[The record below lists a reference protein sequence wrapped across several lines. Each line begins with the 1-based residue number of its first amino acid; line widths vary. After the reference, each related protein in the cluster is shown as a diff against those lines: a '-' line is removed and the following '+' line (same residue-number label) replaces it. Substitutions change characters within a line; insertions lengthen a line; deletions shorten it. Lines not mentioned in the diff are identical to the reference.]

1 MATEIDPR
9 QGFDPLQTPKPL
21 KRPLPNAA
29 QIPLQTFHLPK
40 FPPEAAHL
48 KELTLTSDI
57 KPSEYSDLLATTVS
71 SDAISKPIPGGIESL
86 TLELFS
92 LGYPASFLTNLGQE
106 LPNLKALTLYSHLID
121 GISDASRKDAG
132 EFIFNALVGNGDNG
146 GGLRELHLLDAF
158 CRKGFYA
165 GIGET
170 LEDLYLD
177 GDAASTMLL
186 LEVSYTYRGHTD
198 PDFLSRVHGDEIPL
212 MLVPSLIAVSLRLSP
227 QSPQNQTATGLSN
240 GFPYDPADVDADG
253 NPIPGQKPQGI
264 IPFPSTHPG
273 TSLLVEKLTPILETS
288 EDETEDPPIP
298 GPQALK
304 MLDSTLYTL
313 TLDELSR
320 ILGHQTQL
328 AVLNASV
335 LVKTDEHAKKT
346 ILNTIRSA
354 SPALETVELVG
365 VPEEFV
371 AVSPFFPFLYYFLA
385 HYADEDQESSLSAFY
400 EIFPTAADMA
410 ALSESL
416 PRLDSFSMNILCA
429 PKFGAV
435 SWNKQPDGEWVG
447 GFIADD
453 QV

>member
-1 MATEIDPR
+1 MTEIDPR
-9 QGFDPLQTPKPL
+9 QSVDPLQTPKPL

-29 QIPLQTFHLPK
+29 QIPLRTFQLPN

-57 KPSEYSDLLATTVS
+57 KQSEYSDLLASTAS
-71 SDAISKPIPGGIESL
+71 SDAISKSIPEGIESL

-92 LGYPASFLTNLGQE
+92 LGYPASFLTNLAQS

-132 EFIFNALVGNGDNG
+132 EFIFNTLVGNGNNG

-165 GIGET
+165 GVGET

-177 GDAASTMLL
+177 GEAASAMLL
-186 LEVSYTYRGHTD
+186 LEVSYTYRGHSD
-198 PDFLSRVHGDEIPL
+198 PGFLSRVHGDEIPL

-227 QSPQNQTATGLSN
+227 PPLDQAASGFSN
-240 GFPYDPADVDADG
+240 GLPYDPADVDAEG

-273 TSLLVEKLTPILETS
+273 TALLVEKLTPTLETP
-288 EDETEDPPIP
+288 EGETEGPPIP

-320 ILGHQTQL
+320 ILGHQTHL

-335 LVKTDEHAKKT
+335 IVGKNEPAKKS

-365 VPEEFV
+365 VPEEFIG
-371 AVSPFFPFLYYFLA
+371 VSSTSRNTIG
-385 HYADEDQESSLSAFY
+385 DRTDNDQESSLSAFH
-400 EIFPTAADMA
+400 EVFPTAADMA
-410 ALSESL
+410 SLSETL
-416 PRLDSFSMNILCA
+416 PQLDSFSMNILCA

-435 SWNKQPDGEWVG
+435 SWNKQPGGEWTG
-447 GFIADD
+447 GFVADG

>member
-1 MATEIDPR
+1 MTEIDPR
-9 QGFDPLQTPKPL
+9 QGVDPIQTPKTL
-21 KRPLPNAA
+21 KQPLPNAA
-29 QIPLQTFHLPK
+29 QIPLQTFQLPD

-48 KELTLTSDI
+48 KELTLTADI

-71 SDAISKPIPGGIESL
+71 SDAISKSIPEGIESL

-92 LGYPASFLTNLGQE
+92 LGYPASFLTNLAQS

-132 EFIFNALVGNGDNG
+132 EFIFNVLVGNRDNG

-165 GIGET
+165 GVGET

-177 GDAASTMLL
+177 GDAASALLL
-186 LEVSYTYRGHTD
+186 LEVSYTYRGHSD
-198 PDFLSRVHGDEIPL
+198 PGFLSRVHGDEIPL

-227 QSPQNQTATGLSN
+227 PPLDQAASELSN
-240 GFPYDPADVDADG
+240 GLPYDPSDVDAEG

-264 IPFPSTHPG
+264 IPFPSTQPG
-273 TSLLVEKLTPILETS
+273 TALLVEKLTPSLETPKG
-288 EDETEDPPIP
+288 ETEDPPIP

-335 LVKTDEHAKKT
+335 LVGTGDHAKKS

-354 SPALETVELVG
+354 SQALETVELVG
-365 VPEEFV
+365 VPEEY
-371 AVSPFFPFLYYFLA
+371 AEVSPYSLHNLTD
-385 HYADEDQESSLSAFY
+385 HADED
-400 EIFPTAADMA
+400 
-410 ALSESL
+410 
-416 PRLDSFSMNILCA
+416 
-429 PKFGAV
+429 
-435 SWNKQPDGEWVG
+435 
-447 GFIADD
+447 
-453 QV
+453 

>member
-9 QGFDPLQTPKPL
+9 QGVDPLQTPKPL

-29 QIPLQTFHLPK
+29 QIPLRTFHIPD

-71 SDAISKPIPGGIESL
+71 SDAISKSIPEGIESL

-92 LGYPASFLTNLGQE
+92 LGYPASFLTNLGQS
-106 LPNLKALTLYSHLID
+106 LPNLKALTLYSHLVD

-132 EFIFNALVGNGDNG
+132 EFIFNTLVGNGDNG

-177 GDAASTMLL
+177 GDAALAMLL
-186 LEVSYTYRGHTD
+186 LEVSYTYRGHSD

-227 QSPQNQTATGLSN
+227 PPQDGSAAGFSN
-240 GFPYDPADVDADG
+240 GLPYDPADVDADG

-273 TSLLVEKLTPILETS
+273 TALLVEKLTPTLETT

-335 LVKTDEHAKKT
+335 LIGTDEHAKKT

-365 VPEEFV
+365 VPEEFI
-371 AVSPFFPFLYYFLA
+371 
-385 HYADEDQESSLSAFY
+385 EESSLSAFH

-416 PRLDSFSMNILCA
+416 PHLDSLSMNILCA

-447 GFIADD
+447 GFVADD

>member
-9 QGFDPLQTPKPL
+9 QGVDPLQTPKPL

-29 QIPLQTFHLPK
+29 QIPLRTFHIPD

-71 SDAISKPIPGGIESL
+71 SDAISKSIPEGIESL

-92 LGYPASFLTNLGQE
+92 LGYPASFLANLGQA

-132 EFIFNALVGNGDNG
+132 EFMFNALVGNGDNG

-177 GDAASTMLL
+177 GDAASAMLL
-186 LEVSYTYRGHTD
+186 LEVSYTYRGHSD

-227 QSPQNQTATGLSN
+227 QPQDGSAAGFSN
-240 GFPYDPADVDADG
+240 GLPYDPADVDADG

-264 IPFPSTHPG
+264 IPFPSTYPG
-273 TSLLVEKLTPILETS
+273 TALLVEKLTPTLETT

-335 LVKTDEHAKKT
+335 LIGTDEHAKKT

-365 VPEEFV
+365 VPEEFI
-371 AVSPFFPFLYYFLA
+371 
-385 HYADEDQESSLSAFY
+385 EESLLSAFH

-416 PRLDSFSMNILCA
+416 PQLDSLSMNILCA

-435 SWNKQPDGEWVG
+435 SWNKQPGGEWVG
-447 GFIADD
+447 GFVADD
-453 QV
+453 QI

>member
-9 QGFDPLQTPKPL
+9 QGVDPLQTPKPL

-29 QIPLQTFHLPK
+29 QIPLRTFHIPD

-71 SDAISKPIPGGIESL
+71 SDAISKSIPEGIESL

-92 LGYPASFLTNLGQE
+92 LGYPASFLANLGQA

-132 EFIFNALVGNGDNG
+132 EFMFNALVGNGDNG

-177 GDAASTMLL
+177 GDAASAMLL
-186 LEVSYTYRGHTD
+186 LEVSYTYRGHSD

-227 QSPQNQTATGLSN
+227 QPQDGSAAGFSN
-240 GFPYDPADVDADG
+240 GLPYDPADVDADG

-264 IPFPSTHPG
+264 IPFPSTYPG
-273 TSLLVEKLTPILETS
+273 TALLVEKLTPTLETT

-335 LVKTDEHAKKT
+335 LIGTDEHAKKT

-365 VPEEFV
+365 VPEEFIEV
-371 AVSPFFPFLYYFLA
+371 
-385 HYADEDQESSLSAFY
+385 SSLPPSNTTFWHIILMKTRNLCFLHSMRY
-400 EIFPTAADMA
+400 
-410 ALSESL
+410 SL
-416 PRLDSFSMNILCA
+416 RQLIWQLYPRVCRS
-429 PKFGAV
+429 
-435 SWNKQPDGEWVG
+435 
-447 GFIADD
+447 
-453 QV
+453 